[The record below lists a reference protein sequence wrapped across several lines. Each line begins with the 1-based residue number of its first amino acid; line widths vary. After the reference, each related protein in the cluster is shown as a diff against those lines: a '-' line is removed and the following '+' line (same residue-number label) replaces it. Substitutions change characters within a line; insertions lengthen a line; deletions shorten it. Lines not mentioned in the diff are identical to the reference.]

1 MRDRP
6 ILPYSLALT
15 AFAMAA
21 SDGGPAPRPKR
32 EHYSKATTKRAKKR
46 KYKGSKAAKKA
57 SRK

>member
-1 MRDRP
+1 MREHP
-6 ILPYSLALT
+6 ILPLSMALA

-21 SDGGPAPRPKR
+21 PADGPASRPDR
-32 EHYSKATTKRAKKR
+32 AHYSKATTKRAKKR

>member
-1 MRDRP
+1 MRDHP
-6 ILPYSLALT
+6 ILPYSLALS

-21 SDGGPAPRPKR
+21 PAAGPAPRSGR